1 MPAPSV
7 LLLDVNETLSDLAPM
22 ADRFADVGASRELAA
37 TWFASVLRDG
47 FALTATATSAP
58 FAAIAGDV
66 ARRLLA
72 GCPLDR
78 GVDAAVDHVLAG
90 FGVLDVHP
98 DVAPGLTALHEAGVR
113 VATLSNGAAAVAE
126 GLLDRAGLAPLV
138 ERTLSVEDLGVWK
151 PAAVSYRWACDQLG
165 VAPEDVMLVAVHPWD
180 TDGAQRAGLRAAW
193 VDREGRGFPAH
204 FTPPTLQVASFVELA
219 AVLAGQ

>member
-1 MPAPSV
+1 MPAPTV

-22 ADRFADVGASRELAA
+22 ADRFVAVGAPRELAA

-47 FALTATATSAP
+47 FALTATASSAP
-58 FAAIAGDV
+58 FASIAADV

-72 GCPLDR
+72 GGRLDR
-78 GVDAAVDHVLAG
+78 DLDDAVDHVLAG
-90 FGVLDVHP
+90 FGSLDVHA
-98 DVAPGLTALHEAGVR
+98 DVGPGLTALHEAGVR

-138 ERTLSVEDLGVWK
+138 ERTLSVEEAGVWK
-151 PAAVSYRWACDQLG
+151 PAAAAYRWACDQLG
-165 VAPEDVMLVAVHPWD
+165 VAPEDAMLVAVHPWD

-193 VDREGRGFPAH
+193 VDRDGGDFPAH
-204 FTPPTLQVASFVELA
+204 FTPPTLRVTSFVELA
-219 AVLAGQ
+219 EVLAGQ